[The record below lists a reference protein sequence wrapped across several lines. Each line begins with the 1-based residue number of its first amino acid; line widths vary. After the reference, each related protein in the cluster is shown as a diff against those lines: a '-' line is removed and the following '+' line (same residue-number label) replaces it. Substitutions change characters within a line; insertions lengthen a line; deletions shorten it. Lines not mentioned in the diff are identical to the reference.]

1 MTKIIPPNDLLPGP
15 SAVLRN
21 ITHFLLKFHR
31 EYFVV
36 VFYHDTCWYCF
47 ASTWREHAT
56 VVVASG
62 SVIFSSRGFASGGWE
77 CCECREDDCEVKLDD
92 HLKDKSWI
100 EYSDAQSF
108 SFSFSSYDKQCKRVT
123 KIYILHFQ
131 RVFIFLA
138 FFTFSTKLDV
148 LGRDFRQSER
158 TIIKLKY

>member
-92 HLKDKSWI
+92 HLEEKKLDWMLKSIIGFPEFFILILIVWQT
-100 EYSDAQSF
+100 AQEG
-108 SFSFSSYDKQCKRVT
+108 DQN
-123 KIYILHFQ
+123 LHSH
-131 RVFIFLA
+131 L
-138 FFTFSTKLDV
+138 FSTTGFLYFW
-148 LGRDFRQSER
+148 LSSHFRENWMF
-158 TIIKLKY
+158 